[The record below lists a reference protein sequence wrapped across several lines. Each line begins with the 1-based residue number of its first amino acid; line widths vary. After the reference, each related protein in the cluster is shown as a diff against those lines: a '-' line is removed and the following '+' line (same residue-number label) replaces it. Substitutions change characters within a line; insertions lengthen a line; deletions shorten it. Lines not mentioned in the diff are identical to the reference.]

1 MPKTNI
7 QRIMGKKAQNEKIC
21 MITCYDATFA
31 KIVDKSGADIVL
43 IGDSL
48 GTVIKGETGTL
59 NVTLDE
65 VAYHTRA
72 VARGIE
78 NALIVSDLPFLT
90 YHRDDAQA
98 IESAGKLIQSGA
110 NAVKLEG
117 GQNIAGRI
125 RTIIELGM
133 PVMGHIG
140 LMPQSVNSQG
150 GYVIQGRT
158 KASKDKLI
166 EDALALQDAGVFA
179 LVLEGVQSD
188 VAEEITSRLMIPTI
202 GIGAGS
208 ECDGQ
213 VLVLYDLLGLD
224 PDFKPKFV
232 KQFADGA
239 ADVQQACQNYIKE
252 VKKGLF
258 PSKDHTFL
266 PPKPSTMPNGLVTE
280 MSAP

>member
-1 MPKTNI
+1 MPKTTV
-7 QRIMGKKAQNEKIC
+7 QRIMGKKSQNEKIC

-31 KIVDKSGADIVL
+31 KIVDKAGADIVL
-43 IGDSL
+43 VGDSL
-48 GTVIKGETGTL
+48 GTVIKGESSTL
-59 NVTLDE
+59 NVTLE
-65 VAYHTRA
+65 EIAYHTRA
-72 VARGIE
+72 VARGTQ
-78 NALIVSDLPFLT
+78 NPLIAADLPFLT

-98 IESAGKLIQSGA
+98 IESAGTLIQSGA
-110 NAVKLEG
+110 NCVKLEG
-117 GQNIAGRI
+117 GLHLADRI
-125 RTIIELGM
+125 RKIIAFGI

-140 LMPQSVNSQG
+140 LLPQSVNAQG

-158 KASKDKLI
+158 KDAKDKLI
-166 EDALALQDAGVFA
+166 ADALALQDAGVFS

-188 VAEEITSRLMIPTI
+188 VAEEITSRLEIPTI
-202 GIGAGS
+202 GIGAGA

-232 KQFADGA
+232 KQFADGS
-239 ADVQQACQNYIKE
+239 ADVQQACQNFIKE

-266 PPKPSTMPNGLVTE
+266 PPKT
-280 MSAP
+280 SAPSGNGAELSAH